1 MHSPLSLAGS
11 QFLKSSRK
19 HEGSAWVWMLLSLPR
34 SGERGEAWLAALISG
49 YQPIEWDWR
58 WAEGDEV
65 MPGFL
70 WERVTSSLWHFVLP
84 WRRRKGEPGRGRWWR
99 GGAWEW
105 AWWMCLCC
113 VLMCKGWLNQ
123 RVQLRQKKV
132 LIVRVLTHMIL
143 LCHWHVGHPPF
154 LPGKISGVEIW
165 LQTSNLIYLCL
176 LWGASPRQSFPQL
189 DFPPCVCMYVCVRP
203 PLRLSAP
210 FSFAWGWFEPILHT
224 Q

>member
-1 MHSPLSLAGS
+1 MSVDAAESAKVRGAGWSLIGCAD
-11 QFLKSSRK
+11 FRVPPNRVRLRVSRRWW
-19 HEGSAWVWMLLSLPR
+19 GNAWFFMR
-34 SGERGEAWLAALISG
+34 
-49 YQPIEWDWR
+49 
-58 WAEGDEV
+58 EGDIIVVAFCVAVEKEE
-65 MPGFL
+65 GGT
-70 WERVTSSLWHFVLP
+70 RQ
-84 WRRRKGEPGRGRWWR
+84 GE
-99 GGAWEW
+99 GAWEW
-105 AWWMCLCC
+105 VWWMCLCC

-176 LWGASPRQSFPQL
+176 LCGASPRQSFPQL